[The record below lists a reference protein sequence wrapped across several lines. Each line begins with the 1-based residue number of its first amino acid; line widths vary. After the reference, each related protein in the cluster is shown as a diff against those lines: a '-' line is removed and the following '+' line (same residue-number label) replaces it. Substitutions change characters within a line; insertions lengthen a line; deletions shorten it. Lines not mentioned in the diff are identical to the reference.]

1 LESES
6 IKKSKVNNNNN
17 IHSSMKTAKTIKK
30 KQKKTTDRRLRITSA
45 AAIIK
50 RSSPITIPI
59 LNHHSEDDDVD
70 DGKIPFDKPILKRQN
85 AMFLERQDTME
96 NATADCVHLLPPC
109 SLSALVFE
117 GDDDDETKS
126 PPLIPTFSEFL
137 KESMERQETIP
148 LTLNVKCES
157 DATNLK
163 VVDCNACG
171 RNSYMFCPHCAEEE
185 AKDTMNK
192 MYDGIWSFDK

>member
-1 LESES
+1 
-6 IKKSKVNNNNN
+6 
-17 IHSSMKTAKTIKK
+17 MKAAKAIKK
-30 KQKKTTDRRLRITSA
+30 KQKKTTGRRCLTST
-45 AAIIK
+45 IDK
-50 RSSPITIPI
+50 RSSPITIPT
-59 LNHHSEDDDVD
+59 LNHLDE
-70 DGKIPFDKPILKRQN
+70 KIPVDRPILKRQN
-85 AMFLERQDTME
+85 AMFLERQDAME
-96 NATADCVHLLPPC
+96 NATAVDDVTRTEQSRYLSYVHSLPPC

-137 KESMERQETIP
+137 KESMERQKTIP
-148 LTLNVKCES
+148 LTLNAEWNS
-157 DATNLK
+157 GATNLK

-171 RNSYMFCPHCAEEE
+171 RNSYMFCPHCVEAE